1 MAPMA
6 ARKKRAPAFKVFQ
19 GFPKEGL
26 KFLKDLEKNN
36 KREWFVANK
45 ARYEEHVLSH
55 LKAVVE
61 EGEKAYGSGKNF
73 RIHRD
78 VRFSNDKTPYK
89 THASAVFE
97 RKGIVHYLHIEKDHM
112 FAATGCHQMAKDQ
125 LVRFYES
132 IDDDKSGKKLEKLVA
147 AAEKLGLEVGGSA
160 LKTAPRG
167 YPKDH
172 PRIELLRH
180 KGLTTS
186 RRYEAG
192 AWMHGPELAKRMVKT
207 FAEGAA
213 INEWLLKHVGE
224 STEGRRFV
232 KN

>member
-1 MAPMA
+1 MRAMA
-6 ARKKRAPAFKVFQ
+6 ARKKTPTFKQFQ

-26 KFLKDLEKNN
+26 EFLKELEKNN

-45 ARYEEHVLSH
+45 ARYEEHVLAH

-61 EGEKAYGSGKNF
+61 EGEKAYGNGKNF

-78 VRFSNDKTPYK
+78 VRFSKDKTPSK

-112 FAATGCHQMAKDQ
+112 FAATGCYQMAKDQ
-125 LVRFYES
+125 LARFYEA
-132 IDDDKSGKKLEKLVA
+132 IDDDKSGKRLEKLVA
-147 AAEKLGLEVGGSA
+147 DAEKAGLEVGGSA

-167 YPKDH
+167 YAKDH
-172 PRIELLRH
+172 TRIALLRH

-186 RRYEAG
+186 RQYKAG
-192 AWMHGPELAKRMVKT
+192 TWMHGPELAKRMVKT
-207 FAEGAA
+207 FAEGEA
-213 INEWLLKHVGE
+213 INEWLRKHVGE
-224 STEGRRFV
+224 SAEGKRFV

>member
-1 MAPMA
+1 MT
-6 ARKKRAPAFKVFQ
+6 ARTKTPTFKLFQ

-26 KFLKDLEKNN
+26 KFLKDLKKNN
-36 KREWFVANK
+36 TREWFVANK
-45 ARYEEHVLSH
+45 ARYDEHVLAH

-78 VRFSNDKTPYK
+78 VRFSDDKTPYK

-97 RKGIVHYLHIEKDHM
+97 RKGIVHYLHIESDHM

-125 LVRFYES
+125 LTRFYEA
-132 IDDDKSGKKLEKLVA
+132 IDDDKSGKQLEKLVGT
-147 AAEKLGLEVGGSA
+147 AEKNGLEVGGSA

-172 PRIELLRH
+172 PRIALLRH

-186 RRYEAG
+186 RRYKAG
-192 AWMHGPELAKRMVKT
+192 TWMHGPELAERMIQT
-207 FAEGAA
+207 FAEGDA
-213 INEWLLKHVGE
+213 INEWLRKYVGE
-224 STEGRRFV
+224 SAEGKRFV

>member
-1 MAPMA
+1 MPVMA
-6 ARKKRAPAFKVFQ
+6 ARKKTPTFKRFQ

-26 KFLKDLEKNN
+26 KFLKDLKKNN
-36 KREWFVANK
+36 KREWFTANK
-45 ARYEEHVLSH
+45 ARYEEHVLAH

-61 EGEKAYGSGKNF
+61 EGESAYGNGKNF

-97 RKGIVHYLHIEKDHM
+97 RKGIVHYLHIESDHM
-112 FAATGCHQMAKDQ
+112 FAATGCHMMAKDQ
-125 LVRFYES
+125 LARFYEA
-132 IDDDKSGKKLEKLVA
+132 IDDDKSGKQLEKLVA
-147 AAEKLGLEVGGSA
+147 KAEKADLEVGGTA

-167 YPKDH
+167 YAKDH
-172 PRIELLRH
+172 PRITLLRH

-186 RRYEAG
+186 RKYKAG
-192 AWMHGPELAKRMVKT
+192 TWMHGPELAERMVKT
-207 FAEGAA
+207 FAEGNA
-213 INEWLLKHVGE
+213 INEWLRKYVGE
-224 STEGRRFV
+224 STEGKRFV

>member
-1 MAPMA
+1 MAT
-6 ARKKRAPAFKVFQ
+6 RKKTPSFKRFV

-26 KFLKDLEKNN
+26 KFLKELEKNN
-36 KREWFVANK
+36 TREWFMANK
-45 ARYEEHVLSH
+45 ARYEEHVLEH

-78 VRFSNDKTPYK
+78 VRFSDDKTPYK

-112 FAATGCHQMAKDQ
+112 FAASGCHQMAKDQ
-125 LVRFYES
+125 LARFYEA
-132 IDDDKSGKKLEKLVA
+132 IDADKSGKQLVKLVA
-147 AAEKLGLEVGGSA
+147 AAEDAGLDVGGSA

-172 PRIELLRH
+172 PRVALLRH

-186 RRYEAG
+186 RRYKAG
-192 AWMHGPELAKRMVKT
+192 AWMHGPELAERMVKT
-207 FAEGAA
+207 FAEGDA
-213 INEWLLKHVGE
+213 INEWLRKHVGQ
-224 STEGRRFV
+224 STEGKRFV